1 MKTPGSLETLVDY
14 GIIQEVVR
22 PLMSGKEAQVY
33 VVLANGEER
42 VAKVYKEAHERTFK
56 HRAEYTEGRRTRNSR
71 DQRAIQKRSRHGRQQ
86 DEAAW
91 RSAEIDTIYRLH
103 AGGVRVP
110 EPIHFIDGVLVMEL
124 VRDAEGAPAP
134 RLGDLAFGPGEAQ
147 GIHQQLMR
155 EVVRMLCA
163 GIVHGDLSEFNVLMG
178 ADGPVVIDFPQS
190 VEAAKNPSARKLL
203 LRDVENL
210 NRFLARFAPQQTI
223 RPFGEEMWA
232 LYEKNR
238 LDPETPLTGD
248 YVAPSAPTRMDDLMA
263 LIDDASQ
270 DEQMRRD
277 ARGDETPLERPQP
290 IRRVVDFTQEKEK
303 QRRPLPGRVRRD
315 DPRRSSTPAPAAV
328 GPPSGPRSGSRAA
341 PRPGSSRAGGSSGE
355 PSTAAR
361 VANAS
366 GGGPAPAGRRRR
378 RRRPTDSEPDSDQ
391 NVGRSGSSGRS
402 GQPEPP
408 AGPAASR
415 GPRRSDRSRE
425 PRKASSEGAQK
436 TPDLQRRGV
445 DRSAAA
451 PGERTADVQG
461 PRAEPGRRRRRRR
474 SPGTRSS

>member
-33 VVLANGEER
+33 VVLAGGEER

-56 HRAEYTEGRRTRNSR
+56 HRAAYTEGRRTRNSR
-71 DQRAIQKRSRHGRQQ
+71 DERAMQKRSRHGRKQ

-124 VRDAEGAPAP
+124 VRDAEGGPAS
-134 RLGDLAFGPGEAQ
+134 RLGDLSFRPEEAAE
-147 GIHQQLMR
+147 IHQKLIR

-178 ADGPVVIDFPQS
+178 AEGPVVIDFPQS
-190 VEAAKNPSARKLL
+190 VDAAKNPSARKLL

-210 NRFLARFAPQQTI
+210 NRFLARFAPRQAI

-238 LDPETPLTGD
+238 LDPESPLTGG
-248 YVAPSAPTRMDDLMA
+248 YVAPSGPTRMNDLMA
-263 LIDDASQ
+263 LIEDASQ
-270 DEQMRRD
+270 DERMRRD

-290 IRRVVDFTQEKEK
+290 IRRVVDFTQDGEKK
-303 QRRPLPGRVRRD
+303 RRPG
-315 DPRRSSTPAPAAV
+315 
-328 GPPSGPRSGSRAA
+328 
-341 PRPGSSRAGGSSGE
+341 PRPGSSPVGGASGE
-355 PSTAAR
+355 PASPARAATASEDA
-361 VANAS
+361 AAL
-366 GGGPAPAGRRRR
+366 GGRRRGR
-378 RRRPTDSEPDSDQ
+378 RRSRRRPTGADPDPGQTTTRSD
-391 NVGRSGSSGRS
+391 RR
-402 GQPEPP
+402 EPP
-408 AGPAASR
+408 AGPAPSS
-415 GPRRSDRSRE
+415 GPRRSDRPHAST
-425 PRKASSEGAQK
+425 KASSEGSPKSPGSPQRG
-436 TPDLQRRGV
+436 PDSE
-445 DRSAAA
+445 RSAPEPGTRAA
-451 PGERTADVQG
+451 DGQR

-474 SPGTRSS
+474 SPGARSS

>member
-33 VVLANGEER
+33 VVLAGGEER

-56 HRAEYTEGRRTRNSR
+56 HRTEYTEGRRTRNSR
-71 DQRAIQKRSRHGRQQ
+71 DERAMQKRTRHGRKQ

-124 VRDAEGAPAP
+124 VQDSEGAPAP
-134 RLGDLAFGPGEAQ
+134 RLGDLSFRPDEAEE
-147 GIHQQLMR
+147 IHQKLMR

-178 ADGPVVIDFPQS
+178 ANGPVVIDFPQS
-190 VEAAKNPSARKLL
+190 VDAAKNPSARKLL

-210 NRFLARFAPQQTI
+210 NRFLSRFAPQQAI
-223 RPFGEEMWA
+223 RPFGEEIWA

-238 LDPETPLTGD
+238 LDPETPLTGG
-248 YVAPSAPTRMDDLMA
+248 YVAPSGPTRMDDLMA

-270 DEQMRRD
+270 DERMRRD

-290 IRRVVDFTQEKEK
+290 VRRVVDFTQENAREK
-303 QRRPLPGRVRRD
+303 KAERKRRP
-315 DPRRSSTPAPAAV
+315 
-328 GPPSGPRSGSRAA
+328 GPRAGA
-341 PRPGSSRAGGSSGE
+341 RPGSSPAGGGGPRG
-355 PSTAAR
+355 PSTRAR
-361 VANAS
+361 TANATANAS
-366 GGGPAPAGRRRR
+366 SEDVATSGERRRR
-378 RRRPTDSEPDSDQ
+378 RRRSTGAGPDPDQ
-391 NVGRSGSSGRS
+391 SAARSGR
-402 GQPEPP
+402 PEPP
-408 AGPAASR
+408 TGPAASR
-415 GPRRSDRSRE
+415 GPRRSDRRPQESKKAGSDGPSGE
-425 PRKASSEGAQK
+425 PR
-436 TPDLQRRGV
+436 
-445 DRSAAA
+445 
-451 PGERTADVQG
+451 
-461 PRAEPGRRRRRRR
+461 RRRRRRR
-474 SPGTRSS
+474 SPGSQSS

>member
-33 VVLANGEER
+33 VVLAGGEER

-56 HRAEYTEGRRTRNSR
+56 HRVEYTEGRRTRNSR
-71 DQRAIQKRSRHGRQQ
+71 DERAMQKRSRHGRKQ

-134 RLGDLAFGPGEAQ
+134 RLGDLSFRPDEAVE
-147 GIHQQLMR
+147 IHQKLMR

-190 VEAAKNPSARKLL
+190 VDAAKNPSARKLL

-210 NRFLARFAPQQTI
+210 NRFLSRFAPQQAI
-223 RPFGEEMWA
+223 RPFGEEIWA

-238 LDPETPLTGD
+238 LDPETPLTGA
-248 YVAPSAPTRMDDLMA
+248 YVAPSGPTRMDDLMA

-270 DEQMRRD
+270 DERMRRE

-290 IRRVVDFTQEKEK
+290 IRRVVDFTQEKERK
-303 QRRPLPGRVRRD
+303 RQPVPRRARRD
-315 DPRRSSTPAPAAV
+315 DPRGPSTDSSAAAE
-328 GPPSGPRSGSRAA
+328 PPSGPRSGGPPSR
-341 PRPGSSRAGGSSGE
+341 P
-355 PSTAAR
+355 
-361 VANAS
+361 
-366 GGGPAPAGRRRR
+366 RRR
-378 RRRPTDSEPDSDQ
+378 RRRPAGSEPEAGQ
-391 NVGRSGSSGRS
+391 RSTRPDGSGR
-402 GQPEPP
+402 PDPP

-415 GPRRSDRSRE
+415 GPRRSDRPQGS
-425 PRKASSEGAQK
+425 PRASSDESPRSPGA
-436 TPDLQRRGV
+436 QRRGHGPE
-445 DRSAAA
+445 RPAST
-451 PGERTADVQG
+451 PGGRASDTPE

-474 SPGTRSS
+474 SPGSHSS